1 MNNLKVKVIKIKL
14 IFFLF
19 IKVINCNK
27 VIVKMNTAILKLIIN
42 YFKILLVKS
51 YINEDN
57 ITFNKLY
64 VNFNSFNIINKIY
77 VNSL

>member
-1 MNNLKVKVIKIKL
+1 MNNLKIRIIKIKL

-19 IKVINCNK
+19 VKIINYNKTVI
-27 VIVKMNTAILKLIIN
+27 KMNAAILKLIIN
-42 YFKILLVKS
+42 YFKIFLIKS
-51 YINEDN
+51 YINKNN
-57 ITFNKLY
+57 ITFNELH